1 MESIS
6 IHLKK
11 IIVQEPPKMGGFH
24 ITFGDGD
31 GNFITTKACS
41 PEVESLFILGESS
54 QNGPTIQV
62 SEISDSDFA
71 GPSTVCWFLLV
82 KDYILPRWMGQYL

>member
-41 PEVESLFILGESS
+41 PEVES
-54 QNGPTIQV
+54 
-62 SEISDSDFA
+62 
-71 GPSTVCWFLLV
+71 
-82 KDYILPRWMGQYL
+82 